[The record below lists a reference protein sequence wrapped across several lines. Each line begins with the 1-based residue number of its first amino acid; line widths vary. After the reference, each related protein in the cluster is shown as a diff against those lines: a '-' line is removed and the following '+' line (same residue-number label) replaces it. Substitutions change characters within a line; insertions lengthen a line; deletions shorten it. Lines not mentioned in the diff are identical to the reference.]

1 MGTQYF
7 CKNEL
12 RRTVVRDAQDSG
24 GNPILNGID
33 YLEVDASDQKILIV
47 HFIHPLPGE
56 LNGFPASP
64 LLTRQ
69 NISVEGGV
77 RVTNI
82 HVQSITAAVNELTV
96 NVNQA
101 GDFSTY
107 RLRLTASIASEAPPP
122 GFDPQLSEVE
132 FSFKVDCPSDFDCQ
146 PEEDCPPETLP
157 EPSLDYLA
165 KDYASF
171 RRLMLDRLATILPE
185 WQERNPADVGVA
197 IVETLAY
204 AADQLSYY
212 QDAVATEAYLG
223 TARRRV
229 SVRRHA
235 RLLDYPMHDG
245 VNARLW
251 VQVQVNQDNVLLP
264 ARTQLLTRV
273 PDLENRLVPDSREHQ
288 AALNQKPEVFETLHP
303 LQLFQGHNEIHFY
316 TWGDLDCCLPKGA
329 TRASLAGNYSSLS
342 PGDVLVLEEARSP
355 LSGLA
360 ADADPAHRQ
369 AVRLTQVARHER
381 PAWRAVPGPAGQ
393 CPGGRHRDRLAARRR
408 PWFPVMP
415 VGEQRNASFQ

>member
-12 RRTVVRDAQDSG
+12 RRTVVRDARDSG

-56 LNGFPASP
+56 PNGFPASP

-82 HVQSITAAVNELTV
+82 HVQSITAAANELTV

-107 RLRLTASIASEAPPP
+107 RLRLTASIASETPPP

-273 PDLENRLVPDSREHQ
+273 PDLENAPRPRLRASTKPPSTKNPKYSKHFTPCSFSRVITRSISI
-288 AALNQKPEVFETLHP
+288 P
-303 LQLFQGHNEIHFY
+303 
-316 TWGDLDCCLPKGA
+316 GA
-329 TRASLAGNYSSLS
+329 TSTAVCLKVRRAPLWLAIILPYLQAMFWSSRRRA
-342 PGDVLVLEEARSP
+342 ARSAGWQP
-355 LSGLA
+355 M
-360 ADADPAHRQ
+360 PT
-369 AVRLTQVARHER
+369 RLTARQS
-381 PAWRAVPGPAGQ
+381 A
-393 CPGGRHRDRLAARRR
+393 
-408 PWFPVMP
+408 
-415 VGEQRNASFQ
+415 